1 MATIFVLGSHDV
13 EMVCIRELL
22 EEAGFLCLQAGNM
35 VTLPNGVQT
44 FVPVGPGF
52 RGSVIA
58 RVTFD
63 GAYDVV
69 PLHPDDTYLG
79 VEVAGPWGPAAF
91 DHHDSHP
98 SASLPPSEFMRASS
112 LGQVIQWL
120 AERYLLPDGWVTGHG
135 AQRDD
140 FTPYIHTEMGC
151 WCCGYDRCGYAIHIP
166 PRYVAQAAADHCIAA
181 AFAGQCP
188 GVDLTPGSDMYNEV
202 VLSRRRAFAPDMDE
216 NEFLEAVEL
225 ASATLLHWTIDTTS
239 QVPIFRSFAD
249 LTYLDPSSGPI
260 ATTGEQYP
268 ISAQFLPL
276 VGSMLGIGYIVPIL
290 KYTTVKRDD
299 GTVRYV
305 NPVAAYRLGGCGIGT
320 PAGTAPIEWWAS
332 EGWDILG
339 CYGPDAARP
348 NNMYAN
354 PSRGFGGGTVK

>member
-1 MATIFVLGSHDV
+1 MATIFVLGSRDA
-13 EMVCIRELL
+13 EMVCIREAV
-22 EEAGFLCLQAGNM
+22 EEAGFCCVQAGNWGR
-35 VTLPNGVQT
+35 LPNGALT
-44 FVPVGPGF
+44 FVPVGPGQS
-52 RGSVIA
+52 GTVVA
-58 RVTFD
+58 RITCG

-69 PLHPDDTYLG
+69 SIHPDDTYLG
-79 VEVAGPWGPAAF
+79 IEVAGPWGPAFF
-91 DHHDSHP
+91 DHHDNHP
-98 SASLPPSEFMRASS
+98 NASLPPSEFLRASS

-120 AERYLLPDGWVTGHG
+120 AARDLLPEWSASSRVVCVVGKSTLYMHPN
-135 AQRDD
+135 DD
-140 FTPYIHTEMGC
+140 C
-151 WCCGYDRCGYAIHIP
+151 WCVGDYIIP

-202 VLSRRRAFAPDMDE
+202 VLSRRRAFAPGMSEDE
-216 NEFLEAVEL
+216 FIDAVET
-225 ASATLLHWTIDTTS
+225 AKNTLRNAYCRPTS
-239 QVPIFRSFAD
+239 PVPSLYAFAD
-249 LTYLDPSSGPI
+249 LTHLNPATGPI

-268 ISAQFLPL
+268 LHAQFLPL

-290 KYTTVKRDD
+290 KYTIVKRDD

-339 CYGPDAARP
+339 CYGPDESRP

-354 PSRGFGGGTVK
+354 PVRGFGGGTVK